1 MKLHKLSERFCR
13 SAPVGLH
20 GDGGGL
26 HLKVKSKT
34 ARSWLYLYSSNDKRT
49 ELGLGPYP
57 AIGLS
62 RARELAAE
70 YRTAR
75 AEGLDPRQ
83 ERDRKRERSATF
95 ASAAEEMLSDLGSGW
110 SERHRDAYR
119 RSLMVGAARLASL
132 PIAAISTDDVLA
144 VLAPIWPTDGA
155 RRLQRRLET
164 LLDWAKARGLR
175 QGENVARWRGHMA
188 VLLPKRSKVQRH
200 YPAMQY
206 QDVPAFLAEARDM
219 SGYGARGLE
228 LLILTATRSNEIIG
242 ARWSE
247 FNLDARPPCWV
258 IPAERMK
265 NRKEHRVP
273 LSSQAIK
280 VLNELAAIKR
290 GDYLL
295 PSWDASR
302 HASHSVLQHAVKRLG
317 RTVPTVHGFRSSF
330 ADFAREQVGA
340 AHELIELSL
349 FAQHRVCRRASLFQ
363 NRLASAACDA
373 HAAVVGLLLDV
384 DCRQRRRFAR
394 VMHTC

>member
-13 SAPVGLH
+13 SAPVGMH

-26 HLKVKSKT
+26 YLNVSSKT
-34 ARSWLYLYSSNDKRT
+34 ARSWLFLYQSGDKRT

-75 AEGLDPRQ
+75 AEGIDPKQ
-83 ERDRKRERSATF
+83 ARDRKRERSATF

-110 SERHRDAYR
+110 SARHRDQIR
-119 RSLMVGAARLASL
+119 RSLTVGAAALANL

-155 RRLQRRLET
+155 RRLQRRIET

-200 YPAMQY
+200 YPAMPF
-206 QDVPAFLAEARDM
+206 QDVPAFLAEVREV
-219 SGYGARGLE
+219 SGYGARGTE
-228 LLILTATRSNEIIG
+228 LLVLTATRSNEIIG

-247 FNLDARPPCWV
+247 FNLDTKPPYWV

-265 NRKEHRVP
+265 SRKEHRVP
-273 LSSQAIK
+273 LSSQAIE
-280 VLNELAAIKR
+280 VLDELAAIKR
-290 GDYLL
+290 GEYLL
-295 PSWDASR
+295 PSWDAGR
-302 HASHSVLQHAVKRLG
+302 HASHSVLQHVVKRLG
-317 RTVPTVHGFRSSF
+317 HTCTVHGFRSSF

-349 FAQHRVCRRASLFQ
+349 SHSIGSAVVQAYSRSDLLRRRATLMQQWSDFCSSSIAD
-363 NRLASAACDA
+363 N
-373 HAAVVGLLLDV
+373 VVPM
-384 DCRQRRRFAR
+384 RR
-394 VMHTC
+394 